1 MDRWNRCVVSNWN
14 TGYHRDGKGVV
25 MKMSGNSDNGKRQT
39 NNSTVS
45 CGSFAIVQKDHDLKS
60 LSNVS

>member
-1 MDRWNRCVVSNWN
+1 M
-14 TGYHRDGKGVV
+14 V
-25 MKMSGNSDNGKRQT
+25 MKMSGNSDNRKRQT